1 MLKLLTELFG
11 SDFIRRM
18 IGTRTNVAKPIRMDY
33 NSPYKL
39 YSDDAFENPKSLAI
53 IEEKIA
59 EYAPYAMSNRNASE
73 IANYEMNMRRLKNAK
88 MKQAGVTEGMV
99 KSVKEAKE
107 PKPEADIIDIGTKKK
122 VEGEGIMSLKDELGL
137 PEGIDPKSE
146 RGKLIMELQ
155 RSTAGSKKAESTAKK
170 VVESMFGPLGRGA
183 QKDVMQEGRRR
194 AVIRQILLRDDKID
208 LPENVR
214 ESLENLSDLQKGA
227 DQSMD
232 PLNLLDQY
240 YKRDIGKLEE
250 LDEIID
256 TAPNAVDAADTFI
269 VRGGLDVSEDLG
281 SKLKKADDDPDMPE
295 MAEGGRILSPEEYF
309 KEKGKRSKSRDYE
322 KMRQEYEEYL
332 YRQKYGPRDEAAKG
346 GLSNILG
353 V

>member
-39 YSDDAFENPKSLAI
+39 YSDEAFENPKALAI

-59 EYAPYAMSNRNASE
+59 EYAPYAMSNKNASE

-107 PKPEADIIDIGTKKK
+107 PKPEADVIDIGTKKK

-155 RSTAGSKKAESTAKK
+155 RATAGSKRAEDLARQAASEMLGST
-170 VVESMFGPLGRGA
+170 G
-183 QKDVMQEGRRR
+183 KDVVQEGRRR
-194 AVIRQILLRDDKID
+194 AVVRQILLNDKR
-208 LPENVR
+208 LK
-214 ESLENLSDLQKGA
+214 LS
-227 DQSMD
+227 
-232 PLNLLDQY
+232 
-240 YKRDIGKLEE
+240 
-250 LDEIID
+250 
-256 TAPNAVDAADTFI
+256 
-269 VRGGLDVSEDLG
+269 
-281 SKLKKADDDPDMPE
+281 KK
-295 MAEGGRILSPEEYF
+295 
-309 KEKGKRSKSRDYE
+309 
-322 KMRQEYEEYL
+322 
-332 YRQKYGPRDEAAKG
+332 
-346 GLSNILG
+346 
-353 V
+353 

>member
-39 YSDDAFENPKSLAI
+39 YSDEAFENPKSLAI

-122 VEGEGIMSLKDELGL
+122 VEGEGIMSLKEELGL

-194 AVIRQILLRDDKID
+194 AVIRQILLRDDRID

-214 ESLENLSDLQKGA
+214 ESLENLSDLQRGA

-240 YKRDIGKLEE
+240 YKRDIEKLEE

-295 MAEGGRILSPEEYF
+295 MAKGGRI
-309 KEKGKRSKSRDYE
+309 KSD
-322 KMRQEYEEYL
+322 
-332 YRQKYGPRDEAAKG
+332 G

>member
-155 RSTAGSKKAESTAKK
+155 RSTAGSKRAEDLATQAASEMLGST
-170 VVESMFGPLGRGA
+170 G
-183 QKDVMQEGRRR
+183 KDVVQEGRRR
-194 AVIRQILLRDDKID
+194 AVVRQMLLNDKRLKLSKKEMDDLSGMKD
-208 LPENVR
+208 LDER
-214 ESLENLSDLQKGA
+214 TGA
-227 DQSMD
+227 KD
-232 PLNLLDQY
+232 PLELLDKY
-240 YKRDIGKLEE
+240 YERDIDR
-250 LDEIID
+250 LDMLDNIID
-256 TAPNAVDAADTFI
+256 EADNAETAAKTF
-269 VRGGLDVSEDLG
+269 LESENSLKIKEKDLG
-281 SKLKKADDDPDMPE
+281 EKLKKADDDPDMPE

-309 KEKGKRSKSRDYE
+309 KEKGKRNKSRDYE